1 MTLSCPSL
9 RDDQGSV
16 TILAL
21 FVVIGL
27 LLSLTSLTTVYLTE
41 KQFTELE
48 RVQLNHHSLHQMTY
62 QLVLNQ
68 VNQTEVPPAKFGQFT
83 FPTGTTRY
91 SLSKINNQALL
102 YIDSQTTDTFS
113 MRYYYALPEAMIWL
127 TD

>member
-1 MTLSCPSL
+1 MILLFPSL
-9 RDDQGSV
+9 RDEKGSV
-16 TILAL
+16 TILTL
-21 FVVIGL
+21 FVVMGL
-27 LLSLTSLTTVYLTE
+27 LLASTSLTTVYLTE
-41 KQFTELE
+41 KQFIELE

-68 VNQTEVPPAKFGQFT
+68 VNQTESPPPQFGQFI

-91 SLSKINNQALL
+91 TLSKINNQALL

-113 MRYYYALPEAMIWL
+113 MRYYYALPEAMVWL

>member
-68 VNQTEVPPAKFGQFT
+68 VNQTEVPPAKFASSPFLQEQ
-83 FPTGTTRY
+83 RV
-91 SLSKINNQALL
+91 IL
-102 YIDSQTTDTFS
+102 YLKSIIKLYYTLTAKRQIRSVCVTI
-113 MRYYYALPEAMIWL
+113 MRYQRQ
-127 TD
+127 